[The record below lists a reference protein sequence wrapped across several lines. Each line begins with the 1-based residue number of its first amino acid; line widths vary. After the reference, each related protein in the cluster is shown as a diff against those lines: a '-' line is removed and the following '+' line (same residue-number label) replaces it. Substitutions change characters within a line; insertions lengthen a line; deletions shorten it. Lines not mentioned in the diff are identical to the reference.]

1 MNDIK
6 KSLDV
11 ENIYDLVRKKLM
23 AGMKLIILQN
33 NKLENIKDMDQNS
46 LKMMN
51 ICMLMKIL

>member
-11 ENIYDLVRKKLM
+11 ENIYDLVRKKFM